1 MKKLM
6 IACAAVAMV
15 LSLACCKKL
24 EPSAVRGEDAKNKV
38 TVSGMVYFKW
48 QGNNIPATTGATVV
62 IAKKVKISDNP
73 EKWEYRDKWTATVD
87 NSGHFTKVL
96 PLTISEASV
105 DLMATGY
112 VDNNMG
118 KYESGGVTFSIDKN
132 KSKDNVEIIC
142 NEKN

>member
-6 IACAAVAMV
+6 IACVAVAMV
-15 LSLACCKKL
+15 LSLSCCKKL

-62 IAKKVKISDNP
+62 IAKKGAGDV
-73 EKWEYRDKWTATVD
+73 YTDKWTATVD

-105 DLMATGY
+105 DLKATGY

-118 KYESGGVTFSIDKN
+118 KYESGGVAFSIDKN

-142 NEKN
+142 IEKN